1 MASDCGNVQKVFVPV
16 DNEKKKEVAKE
27 AISGVE
33 ISDLSA
39 EKILH
44 FLQKENK
51 SPEKYGLKVKVVKDG
66 CSGNSYQ
73 MDLGEIDEAK
83 ANGDKLFEKNGATVI
98 IEKLSYLFVI
108 GSRLD
113 YAESMFMSGF
123 QLNNPNVKGS
133 CSCGSSFR
141 V

>member
-1 MASDCGNVQKVFVPV
+1 MDVQ
-16 DNEKKKEVAKE
+16 
-27 AISGVE
+27 
-33 ISDLSA
+33 
-39 EKILH
+39 
-44 FLQKENK
+44 
-51 SPEKYGLKVKVVKDG
+51 
-66 CSGNSYQ
+66 NSYQ

-123 QLNNPNVKGS
+123 QLNNPNVKAVALVVHFGFNDMQPVS
-133 CSCGSSFR
+133 DPSSKKPPIKSIPKSQPGFLNASDCR
-141 V
+141 RLFQLLNSV